1 VGVNRLTSRTEP
13 GQVVVSLAT
22 GAVLRYKDIHKTTI
36 LQRKHL
42 MRRDEVIKNLEE
54 NREAIKRFGV
64 RSIGLFGSCARGE
77 EGETSDLDFLVELEE
92 KTFDAY
98 MGLKEFLEGLFGC
111 KVDLVLE
118 DTLKPRLRS
127 AIMKEVVHAPGL

>member
-1 VGVNRLTSRTEP
+1 VGGIVRI
-13 GQVVVSLAT
+13 VSLAT
-22 GAVLRYKDIHKTTI
+22 GAGLSYKGIHKAKT

-42 MRRDEVIKNLEE
+42 MRRDKVIKTLEE

-77 EGETSDLDFLVELEE
+77 EGETSDLDFLVELDE

-98 MGLKEFLEGLFGC
+98 MGLKEFLEGLFEC
-111 KVDLVLE
+111 RVDLVLE

-127 AIMKEVVHAPGL
+127 AILKEVVHAPGL